1 MPNSNSELTQP
12 QNILQNRLK
21 YLSATLVISSVF
33 IVIWAFF
40 ARLSVNSMAVGFI
53 LPAFSVKTILSTADG
68 TVKNLSSEQS
78 AELVRVLDNINT
90 PRIKDSVMNYANS
103 YERYSDNYDFESTSY
118 TSPIAT
124 EIPKLS
130 KYLSNINNL
139 LELTEQIEASSS
151 NLPTTLR
158 PKRASTNSEANE
170 DSLLSGQDVVSNT
183 EICYKKGD
191 PIYIQEDQQRE
202 MKLKQATSNALV
214 KLSIFRSTYSP
225 LQSIYVNEVKQ
236 NIFLKQLTSEA
247 NKLAQ
252 SKAITKNKYLDLQT
266 KVHSSNSEILSSLK
280 DKQAL
285 QVQLIEAFYSLVT
298 AYVEFKENAY
308 VKAESD
314 ICVFQRMIPDRA
326 VVGKSELL
334 ALAIPRST
342 SGIGTRGTNIRTNN
356 LKQYRSNS
364 SVYDIPFF
372 YLANTDQGIK
382 TDDIALVY
390 PTNVPRNTY
399 GGIKGKV
406 IDSGRVLANKSSI
419 KWITGLSDISPFT
432 SKNSKDQTMYFG
444 VIRLTQANTFTRYKW
459 TSGKGPSYPILLGT
473 AADIVIQVSTQSPI
487 SNILP
492 SVRSVT
498 GLSK

>member
-21 YLSATLVISSVF
+21 YLSATLVISSIF
-33 IVIWAFF
+33 IVIWGFF
-40 ARLSVNSMAVGFI
+40 ARLPVNSKAVGFI
-53 LPAFSVKTILSTADG
+53 LPAFSVKTILSTSDG

-78 AELVRVLDNINT
+78 AELVRVLGEINT
-90 PRIKDSVMNYANS
+90 ASIKNSVTNYANPYQRQPKS
-103 YERYSDNYDFESTSY
+103 FNFDNSSNTY
-118 TSPIAT
+118 PIAT
-124 EIPKLS
+124 AIPKLS
-130 KYLSNINNL
+130 EYLKNINSL
-139 LELTEQIEASSS
+139 LELTDQIEASSS
-151 NLPTTLR
+151 NLPTSLR
-158 PKRASTNSEANE
+158 AKRVSTNSEAHKNR
-170 DSLLSGQDVVSNT
+170 SHNSQNVASNT

-214 KLSIFRSTYSP
+214 KLSIFKSTYLP
-225 LQSIYVNEVKQ
+225 LQYIYSNEVKQ
-236 NIFLKQLTSEA
+236 NAFLSQLTSEA

-252 SKAITKNKYLDLQT
+252 TKAITKNKYLDVQSKLL
-266 KVHSSNSEILSSLK
+266 SSNSAILSSLK

-298 AYVEFKENAY
+298 AYVEYQENAY

-314 ICVFQRMIPDRA
+314 ICVFERIIPDKA
-326 VVGKSELL
+326 IVGKSELL
-334 ALAIPRST
+334 ALAIPQSS
-342 SGIGTRGTNIRTNN
+342 SGIGSRHTNIQTNDS
-356 LKQYRSNS
+356 KQYRSNS
-364 SVYDIPFF
+364 GVYDIPFF

-382 TDDIALVY
+382 TEDIALVY

-399 GGIKGKV
+399 GGIKGMV

-432 SKNSKDQTMYFG
+432 AKNSKDQTMYFG
-444 VIRLTQANTFTRYKW
+444 VIRLTQANTFTGYKW
-459 TSGKGPSYPILLGT
+459 TSGNGPSYPILLGT

-492 SVRSVT
+492 TVRSVT
-498 GLSK
+498 GLQE